1 MNLFEYLDY
10 RGDTPFSQVA
20 FGEVD
25 NLILSEIC
33 YLDNEHLVSS
43 YPTDQVDALG
53 EVVNRFFFLH
63 KKETINLGLI
73 VPSQIVD
80 LTEKV
85 GGLTRY
91 RNIGVSNYVCSIDH
105 GANFKQFSAIT
116 FLIGEDL
123 MYIALRGTD
132 DTLAG
137 WHENL
142 HLMCTMH
149 VPAALEAV
157 AYVNKVASL
166 FPTRRIIIGGHS
178 KGGYLSTY
186 AGVYCEDTVQDRI
199 VKVYSNDGPG
209 YAKSVIDRTRLER
222 ILPRMVSI
230 VPTGSVVGLLFDYE
244 GERVVISS
252 TYKGLYQHDGLSWE
266 VDGDNF
272 VRRDSIDAGAI
283 TASSQ
288 SAEFISSLTTEQK
301 LGFLTD
307 IEQFIR
313 STNKYTLLDV
323 SKDFIK
329 VLLSSSKLKFKN
341 VRLLLRFVGILFKN
355 KVL

>member
-53 EVVNRFFFLH
+53 EVIKRFFFLH

-157 AYVNKVASL
+157 TYVNKVASL

-186 AGVYCEDTVQDRI
+186 AGVNCEDTVPC
-199 VKVYSNDGPG
+199 VKTCR
-209 YAKSVIDRTRLER
+209 KSLRER
-222 ILPRMVSI
+222 PA
-230 VPTGSVVGLLFDYE
+230 P
-244 GERVVISS
+244 
-252 TYKGLYQHDGLSWE
+252 
-266 VDGDNF
+266 
-272 VRRDSIDAGAI
+272 
-283 TASSQ
+283 
-288 SAEFISSLTTEQK
+288 
-301 LGFLTD
+301 
-307 IEQFIR
+307 
-313 STNKYTLLDV
+313 
-323 SKDFIK
+323 
-329 VLLSSSKLKFKN
+329 
-341 VRLLLRFVGILFKN
+341 
-355 KVL
+355 